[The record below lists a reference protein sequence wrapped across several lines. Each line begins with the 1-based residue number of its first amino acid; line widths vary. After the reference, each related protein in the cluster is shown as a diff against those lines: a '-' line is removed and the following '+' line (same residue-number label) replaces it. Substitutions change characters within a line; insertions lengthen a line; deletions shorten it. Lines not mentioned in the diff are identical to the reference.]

1 MAEAD
6 SLHIQFSD
14 CEIDVAAFELRRGGQ
29 PCAVEPQV
37 FELLLYLANNPDR
50 LVTKN
55 DLIENVWGGR
65 IVSDS
70 TLASRIKSARRA
82 IGDDGEQQRFIRTV
96 HGRGIRFIADLRT
109 DPERTGAN
117 GLPEPGMSIS
127 GEFPAASG
135 PAVAVLPFVNL
146 GSDPDQGFFCD
157 GLTEDIITDL
167 SRFRGLRVMARDSSF
182 RYRGAEVDLQRV
194 RQELSVRYIVTGSV
208 RRQGACL
215 RLSAQLTD
223 AEQNCQLWAERF
235 DRNAED
241 VFAVADEL
249 VSTIAATLAG
259 RVQAMGSA
267 LAKRKPPANLAAY
280 ECVLRAQA
288 GLANIGD
295 PATEAECHRLYEQ
308 ALQLDPGY
316 ARAHAGLAILLLR
329 DWYRGDAGLAAA
341 LDAALEHARQA
352 VAYDAEDS
360 ECQETLGWILLH
372 RRSFELSERHYR
384 RAHDLNPNSPDEL
397 AAMGSACSYFG
408 RPGEGIELLEQA
420 KRVDPY
426 FDPSWYWHL
435 LGAAYFNARRYD
447 DAADAFSRSAK
458 PANWVTAYLA
468 ATYALAGRIDSA
480 TSAVA
485 ELLRTAPDFSAAD
498 LLQKEPYKNPA
509 DRDHLAAGLRKSG
522 LLPTGTVLPAEQR
535 PAIAVLP
542 FADIG
547 GTPEQEHF
555 ADGLTEDIVADLSKI
570 SALSV
575 APSNSTLPYK
585 GRGAD
590 IRQVARDLHVGYILD
605 GSVLCLGDRMR
616 VTAQLTD
623 GRTGHH
629 VWAEQYERLWADI
642 FALRDEI
649 SRDIVM
655 ALKLQLMPQELP
667 ATSKAATSNAEAYQY
682 YLMGRSFFLKGLW
695 AKRALEVAR
704 QLFAK
709 AIEIDPSYAR
719 AHAGIANCDSYR
731 LLLGVSNATHDVIAD
746 HAARAI
752 ELDPDLA
759 EAHAAKG
766 LALYAAGRYP
776 EANLAFEEAIRLGPD
791 LYEAHFFHA
800 RNCREQGLHEKAIPL
815 FERAADLNRSDFR
828 ALGLLVDEFRALG
841 QEAEMNSAI
850 HRCVERLEAEIAN
863 QPDNACAL
871 AFGATLQAEAG
882 NPERAEEWARRAI
895 AIQPDD
901 EVSNYNLACTFI
913 ALNKPET
920 ALDWLRRSFPTSPAS
935 RRTFLAWMRADTA
948 VDPIRERADYQALEA
963 SLQAELQAGS
973 NHQVAPPP
981 VERESIAVRPAAAC
995 LATASAEA
1003 YRYYYK
1009 GRSFLLKGV
1018 WAKRALE
1025 VARQQFAKAI
1035 AIDPR
1040 FALAYSAMAN
1050 VDCYRLMLGLQDA
1063 SFETIAANNARA
1075 LELAPDLPEVHAAIG
1090 LAHATAG
1097 RHEQATA
1104 AFERAVTLGPES
1116 FEAHFFSARH
1126 YMTEGRHEEAARLFE
1141 RAALLNPDDF
1151 GALGLVVD
1159 IYKAQG
1165 RPENAVA
1172 AARRCL
1178 ERLEVEV
1185 SAHPDNGCALAF
1197 GAIIQAEAGNE
1208 SLAEEWATRAI
1219 SIEPDNVVTNYNL
1232 ACAFAALGKTEIAM
1246 DWLRRAIPDSPA
1258 AVQALIEWMRHDGS
1272 LDPLR
1277 GLPAFDALMGRL
1289 RNGLDTK
1296 HPLPADLVKA

>member
-109 DPERTGAN
+109 DPERPGAN
-117 GLPEPGMSIS
+117 GWPEAGAAGMAAS
-127 GEFPAASG
+127 GEFAVASG

-157 GLTEDIITDL
+157 GLTEDVITDL
-167 SRFRGLRVMARDSSF
+167 SRFRGLRVIARDSSF

-194 RQELSVRYIVTGSV
+194 RQALSVRYIVTGSV

-215 RLSAQLTD
+215 RLTAQLTD

-280 ECVLRAQA
+280 ECVLRAQV
-288 GLANIGD
+288 GMVNIGD
-295 PATEAECHRLYEQ
+295 PAAEAECRRLFAQ
-308 ALQLDPGY
+308 ALQSDPGY

-329 DWYRGDAGLAAA
+329 DWFRGGPSLAAA
-341 LDAALEHARQA
+341 LDTALEHARQA
-352 VAYDAEDS
+352 VVFDGEDS

-372 RRSFELSERHYR
+372 RRSFEQSERHYR

-408 RPGEGIELLEQA
+408 RPNEGIKRLEQA
-420 KRVDPY
+420 KRIDPY
-426 FDPSWYWHL
+426 FDPVWYWHL

-447 DAADAFSRSAK
+447 DAIAAFGRSAK

-468 ATYALAGRIDSA
+468 ASHALAGRIDSA

-485 ELLRTAPDFSAAD
+485 KLLRAAPDFSAAD
-498 LLQKEPYKNPA
+498 LLQKEPYKNAA
-509 DRDHLAAGLRKSG
+509 DLEHLAAGLYKAG
-522 LLPTGTVLPAEQR
+522 LLTAEEAAKYLR
-535 PAIAVLP
+535 PSIAVLP
-542 FADIG
+542 FANMSGDSA
-547 GTPEQEHF
+547 QDYF
-555 ADGLTEDIVADLSKI
+555 ADGLTEDIIADLAKI
-570 SALSV
+570 SALAVTSR
-575 APSNSTLPYK
+575 NSILAYNSRT
-585 GRGAD
+585 AD
-590 IRQVARDLHVGYILD
+590 PQQAARDLDVCYILE
-605 GSVLCLGDRMR
+605 GRVRRIGDQ
-616 VTAQLTD
+616 VSITTQLID
-623 GRTGHH
+623 GRSGLH
-629 VWAEQYERLWADI
+629 VRAERYDRPWGDI
-642 FALRDEI
+642 LAMRDEI
-649 SRDIVM
+649 SRGIVA
-655 ALKLQLMPQELP
+655 ALKIQLLPQELALVSKP
-667 ATSKAATSNAEAYQY
+667 ATNNAEAYQY
-682 YLMGRSFFLKGLW
+682 YLMGRSFFLRGVW

-704 QLFAK
+704 QLFVK
-709 AIEIDPSYAR
+709 AIEIDPNYAR
-719 AHAGIANCDSYR
+719 AFAGVANCDSYR
-731 LLLGVSNATHDVIAD
+731 LLLGVPNASREDVAA
-746 HAARAI
+746 HSARAI
-752 ELDPDLA
+752 ELDPGLA

-766 LALYAAGRYP
+766 LALYTSGRYE
-776 EANLAFEEAIRLGPD
+776 EAALAFEEAIRLGPE
-791 LYEAHFFHA
+791 LYEAHFFYA
-800 RNCREQGLHEKAIPL
+800 RNCREQGLHAKAIPL

-841 QEAEMNSAI
+841 EEVEMNSAI
-850 HRCVERLEAEIAN
+850 HRCVERLETEIAN

-882 NPERAEEWARRAI
+882 NPQRAEEWARRAI
-895 AIQPDD
+895 AIEPDD
-901 EVSNYNLACTFI
+901 PVSNYNLACTFI
-913 ALNKPET
+913 ALNKPEV
-920 ALDWLRRSFPTSPAS
+920 ALDFLRRAFPESPAS
-935 RRTFLAWMRADTA
+935 RRAFIAWMLHDTA
-948 VDPIRERADYQALEA
+948 VDPIRERADYRALEA
-963 SLQAELQAGS
+963 SLQAELQA
-973 NHQVAPPP
+973 NPDHQVVPPP
-981 VERESIAVRPAAAC
+981 LVERSSTAAPAG
-995 LATASAEA
+995 AEA
-1003 YRYYYK
+1003 QQFYLR

-1035 AIDPR
+1035 SLDPR
-1040 FALAYSAMAN
+1040 FALAYAAMAN
-1050 VDCYRLMLGLQDA
+1050 VDCYRLLLGLPDA
-1063 SFETIAANNARA
+1063 SFETIAANSARA
-1075 LELAPDLPEVHAAIG
+1075 RELAPDLPEVHAAIG

-1097 RHEQATA
+1097 RREQATA
-1104 AFERAVTLGPES
+1104 AFEKAVARGPGC

-1126 YMTEGRHEEAARLFE
+1126 HMTHGRYDEAARLFE
-1141 RAALLNPDDF
+1141 QAALLNTDDF
-1151 GALGLVVD
+1151 GALGLLVD
-1159 IYKAQG
+1159 VYRAQG
-1165 RPENAVA
+1165 RAEDGKA
-1172 AARRCL
+1172 AAQRCL
-1178 ERLEVEV
+1178 ERLEAEV

-1208 SLAEEWATRAI
+1208 SLAEEWANRAI

-1246 DWLRRAIPDSPA
+1246 DWLRRAVPDSPA
-1258 AVQALIEWMRHDGS
+1258 GLQALIEWMQHDSS
-1272 LDPLR
+1272 LNPLR

-1289 RNGLDTK
+1289 RNGRDIRHQLA
-1296 HPLPADLVKA
+1296 ADLVKA